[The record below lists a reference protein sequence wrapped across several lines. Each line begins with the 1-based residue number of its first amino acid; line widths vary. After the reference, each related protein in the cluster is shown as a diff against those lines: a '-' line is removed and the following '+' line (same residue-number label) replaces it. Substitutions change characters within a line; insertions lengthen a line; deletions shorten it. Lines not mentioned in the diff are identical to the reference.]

1 MSSHRQALE
10 QIMRQCEQS
19 RTYTR
24 RVQVI
29 NDIAMKALGMTYGQR
44 HEQHLSIMN
53 RIGDEPAKQAYL
65 ARRARAAEKAAATPV
80 ADSEPSLIT
89 TEVSHG

>member
-10 QIMRQCEQS
+10 QIVRQCAQS

-29 NDIAMKALGMTYGQR
+29 NEIAMKALGMTAGQR
-44 HEQHLSIMN
+44 HEEHLSIMA

-65 ARRARAAEKAAATPV
+65 ARRARAAEKAAAAGV
-80 ADSEPSLIT
+80 AD
-89 TEVSHG
+89 TEGDEA

>member
-1 MSSHRQALE
+1 MNSHRQALE
-10 QIMRQCEQS
+10 QIMRQCAQS

-29 NDIAMKALGMTYGQR
+29 NEIAMKALGITAGQR
-44 HEQHLSIMN
+44 HEEHLSIMT

-65 ARRARAAEKAAATPV
+65 ARRARAAEKAASAGI
-80 ADSEPSLIT
+80 AN
-89 TEVSHG
+89 TEGDEA